1 MANNRSI
8 TTPHDLMNMAA
19 SEDTK
24 AAPTAYSLE
33 ELGGPFAKNFAKNNT
48 ELTNRRAPAF
58 RTAQREVLASE
69 TEVKVT
75 LLMPIAVALD
85 SDRQGKKTTKK

>member
-8 TTPHDLMNMAA
+8 TTPHDLMNKAA

-58 RTAQREVLASE
+58 RTAQREV
-69 TEVKVT
+69 KPR
-75 LLMPIAVALD
+75 LMPIAVALD